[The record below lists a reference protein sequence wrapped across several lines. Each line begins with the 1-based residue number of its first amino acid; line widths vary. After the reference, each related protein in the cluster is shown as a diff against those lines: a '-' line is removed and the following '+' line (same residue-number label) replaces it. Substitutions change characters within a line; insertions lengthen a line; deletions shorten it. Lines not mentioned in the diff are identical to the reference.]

1 MEAEPLEL
9 DHVTWT
15 GERILGVEL
24 DRAQVTDIELTECDL
39 SGVVLTTYA
48 ARRVRITD
56 TRVRDCVWSG
66 GIIQDGELAG
76 CKTERW
82 SLRFSTLQ
90 RVTVTDCSLV
100 GADFY
105 GVTFDKVVLERC
117 DLSGAHFDS
126 AVVKELTLRSCTLL
140 GVTGALSLK
149 GATVDLDDLA
159 ALAPSLAREAGLR
172 FTVE

>member
-1 MEAEPLEL
+1 MDGDPIEL

-24 DRAQVTDIELTECDL
+24 DRAQLTDAQLVGCDL
-39 SGVVLTTYA
+39 SGIVLTSYA
-48 ARRVRITD
+48 ARRVIVTD
-56 TRVRDCVWSG
+56 TRIRDCVWSG
-66 GIIQDGELAG
+66 GIIQDGAFTG
-76 CKTERW
+76 SRTERW